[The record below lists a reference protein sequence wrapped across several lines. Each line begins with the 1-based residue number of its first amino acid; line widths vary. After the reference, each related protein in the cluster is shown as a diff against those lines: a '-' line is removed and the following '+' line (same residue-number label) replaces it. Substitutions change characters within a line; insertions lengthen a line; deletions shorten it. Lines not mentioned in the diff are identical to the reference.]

1 MSLSSQN
8 SQKFNIH
15 MYKQKYC
22 INDVIDQCELSTNP
36 KEYIKKI
43 KGKICYKGNYYLPK
57 NILIDILSKSKAP
70 KTKDLLENLLNN
82 KEDEVT
88 SKEIINFVDNGKNVI
103 HFNFN
108 MIKYVYV
115 EQQVYF
121 KAKEVAKVLGYADT
135 EQPIKNNVESPDKLT
150 ADKIMGPVKNTGPH
164 KTNEQTKLEQILGNE
179 DDKTIFINESG
190 LYSLI
195 MGSKKPEA
203 KKFKHWVTSEVLPSI
218 RKYGT
223 YTLTNKQEYS
233 INKLDY
239 YEGHEIVYLINVQ
252 DNLYKFGQ
260 TYKVTKR
267 MEQHVNNL
275 NFNHIVKLYKV
286 DNRSI
291 ALACEA
297 KMKSLCKKLKI
308 VSKYNNGKEFFRTNG
323 TYSIDNVVQYLD
335 GIVNETNNEYK
346 NKTHE
351 IVPLA
356 DVAKLSELH
365 EKLKET
371 VDVLA
376 DKIKSIEHTNKTTND
391 QINLILGKLSI
402 NQEKQD
408 LIKEKELFYQLK
420 LKEQEVKIKELE
432 LAITKAKNPSVIQQ
446 LIDAKIIGPA
456 SDNSVSLDL
465 NIDEELEEK
474 TAERTRKVKTNGTLK
489 KPIQIKSAVR
499 TCAECGC
506 EVAPRSTR
514 CNGCV
519 NKEKLKKSIEIENAN
534 RPSLKQIME
543 DLDKLGSYVQV
554 GKKYGVSDN
563 CIRKWITRH
572 KKYSTIICSN

>member
-1 MSLSSQN
+1 MYTN
-8 SQKFNIH
+8 SNESG
-15 MYKQKYC
+15 
-22 INDVIDQCELSTNP
+22 CELSTNP

-43 KGKICYKGNYYLPK
+43 KGKMYYKGNYYLPK
-57 NILIDILSKSKAP
+57 NILIDILSKSKSLKA
-70 KTKDLLENLLNN
+70 KDLLENLLNN
-82 KEDEVT
+82 KDDEVT
-88 SKEIINFVDNGKNVI
+88 SKEIINFVDNGKNII

-108 MIKYVYV
+108 TIKYVYV

-121 KAKEVAKVLGYADT
+121 KAKDIAVILNYVNTKQAIAH
-135 EQPIKNNVESPDKLT
+135 NVDSPDKIT
-150 ADKIMGPVKNTGPH
+150 VDEIMGRLFCSPPY

-179 DDKTIFINESG
+179 DAKTIFINESG

-195 MGSKKPEA
+195 MASEKPEA

-233 INKLDY
+233 MDKLDY
-239 YEGHEIVYLINVQ
+239 YEGQEIVYLINVQ

-260 TYKVTKR
+260 TYKVTNR
-267 MEQHVNNL
+267 MEQHANNL

-286 DNRSI
+286 DNRSV
-291 ALACEA
+291 AFACEA
-297 KMKSLCKKLKI
+297 KMKILCKKLKI

-323 TYSIDNVVQYLD
+323 TYSIDNIIQYMD
-335 GIVNETNNEYK
+335 EIVNETNNEYK

-356 DVAKLSELH
+356 DVVRLSELH
-365 EKLKET
+365 EKLTET
-371 VDVLA
+371 VNVLV
-376 DKIKSIEHTNKTTND
+376 DKIKSIELTNKTTNE
-391 QINLILGKLSI
+391 QINIILGKLSI
-402 NQEKQD
+402 NQEKQE

-420 LKEQEVKIKELE
+420 LKEQEIKIKELE
-432 LAITKAKNPSVIQQ
+432 FAITKAKNPSVIQQ

-456 SDNSVSLDL
+456 SDNSIDLDL
-465 NIDEELEEK
+465 NIDEEIEEK
-474 TAERTRKVKTNGTLK
+474 SADRTRKIKTTGTIK
-489 KPIQIKSAVR
+489 KPIQTKSPVR

-506 EVAPRSTR
+506 EVAPRSIR

-519 NKEKLKKSIEIENAN
+519 NKEKLKKSIEVENAN

-543 DLDKLGSYVQV
+543 DLEKLGSYVQV
-554 GKKYGVSDN
+554 GKKYNVSDN
-563 CIRKWITRH
+563 CIRKWIARH
-572 KKYSTIICSN
+572 KKYSNLFCSN